1 MKAIKIDVSNIREK
15 GVIADIGDNL
25 KLDLIYNNYDE
36 YIYVSVLDDY
46 ENRITG
52 YNRLVQSINLLQFSN
67 NKENRQ
73 LRCIKVNEFAEE
85 RDKITPENLNQ
96 DYIFFLIMEE
106 QHEIME
112 AS

>member
-52 YNRLVQSINLLQFSN
+52 YNRLVQSINLLQLSN

-96 DYIFFLIMEE
+96 DYIFFLMEE
-106 QHEIME
+106 
-112 AS
+112 